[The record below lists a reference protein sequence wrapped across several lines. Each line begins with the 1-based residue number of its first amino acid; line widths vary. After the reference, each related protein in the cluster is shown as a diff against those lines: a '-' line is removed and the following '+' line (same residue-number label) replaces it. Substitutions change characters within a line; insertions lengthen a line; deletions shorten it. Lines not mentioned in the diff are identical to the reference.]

1 MQNKTALLVDD
12 SRVARMTL
20 GKLLKAQ
27 DFEVI
32 ELDSGEAALDWLQK
46 APTSPQIVFMDVT
59 MGGMDGLTACREIKA
74 QQDLASIPVVI
85 CTGNDSEEGLESA
98 LSSGA
103 IAVLS
108 KPPAAEALQALLD
121 NVSVTVEAADIQQPS
136 EAATVTDEQ
145 ATLDMD
151 AMLTALRQQLVP
163 ELQAMTT
170 EISRDI
176 AEKTAQETSHKQG
189 LSLVPDISRQV
200 SESVQQ
206 QIVEMQ
212 QNLSSQTGDIVSRT
226 AGQAIDSALQNYG
239 LTEKVMVMLRSEGMN
254 WLNKQ
259 QDVIREDLLK
269 QAQQDLMPMVS
280 RCLDQ
285 QLNERVQPLVK
296 SQLAEAQQ
304 ELETKQQEQLSQL
317 QSAFKQQRL
326 VAFGALTLAVVAVVL
341 TLL

>member
-1 MQNKTALLVDD
+1 MQNKTAVLVDD

-27 DFEVI
+27 AFEVI

-46 APTSPQIVFMDVT
+46 AQTPPHIVFMDVT

-74 QQDLASIPVVI
+74 QQNFASVPVVI
-85 CTGNDSEEGLESA
+85 CTGNDSEESLENA

-121 NVSVTVEAADIQQPS
+121 DVSVSAQIVDEQQSTEAETVEDRQATADIES
-136 EAATVTDEQ
+136 LLVLIREQ
-145 ATLDMD
+145 LF
-151 AMLTALRQQLVP
+151 P
-163 ELQAMTT
+163 ELRAMMA

-176 AEKTAQETSHKQG
+176 AEQTAQQTKNKQEHN
-189 LSLVPDISRQV
+189 LQQDISRQI
-200 SESVQQ
+200 SESLQQ
-206 QIVEMQ
+206 QITEMQ
-212 QNLSSQTGDIVSRT
+212 QTLSSQTDDIVSLT
-226 AGQAIDSALQNYG
+226 AEQAVGSALQNYG

-259 QDVIREDLLK
+259 QGEVREALLK
-269 QAQQDLMPMVS
+269 QAQQDLMPVIS

-285 QLNERVQPLVK
+285 QLNERVQPLLK

-317 QSAFKQQRL
+317 QSALKQQRI
-326 VAFGALTLAVVAVVL
+326 VALSAIALAAVAVVL
-341 TLL
+341 ALL